1 MAVSDDIVKELHDK
15 VNEVSETLNTKIRQI
30 NEKEKNIKELSVKVA
45 NIANL
50 KTQDNENIELVI
62 KALLKKYI
70 LLTTSNQFDKQFK

>member
-62 KALLKKYI
+62 KALLKI
-70 LLTTSNQFDKQFK
+70 S

>member
-30 NEKEKNIKELSVKVA
+30 NEKEKNIKELSAKVA

-70 LLTTSNQFDKQFK
+70 LLMTSNQFDRQFK

>member
-70 LLTTSNQFDKQFK
+70 LLTTSNQFDRQFK